1 MRYLY
6 NASIFCFG
14 VDIMALDYAKA
25 FYNSKAWRELRL
37 YVCQS
42 RHWTCEE
49 CGGYGNQVHH
59 IVEITPDNINDPNV
73 TLNENNLQ
81 LLCEECH
88 NAKRR
93 LERDVEEGLYFD
105 DFGNLVK
112 YPPVSTE

>member
-1 MRYLY
+1 
-6 NASIFCFG
+6 
-14 VDIMALDYAKA
+14 MALDYAKS
-25 FYNSKAWRELRL
+25 FYNSKAWRDLRL

-49 CGGYGNQVHH
+49 CGRYGNQVHH

-73 TLNENNLQ
+73 TLNEKNLQ

-88 NAKRR
+88 NGKRR

-105 DFGNLVK
+105 EFGNLVK
-112 YPPVSTE
+112 YPPISTE